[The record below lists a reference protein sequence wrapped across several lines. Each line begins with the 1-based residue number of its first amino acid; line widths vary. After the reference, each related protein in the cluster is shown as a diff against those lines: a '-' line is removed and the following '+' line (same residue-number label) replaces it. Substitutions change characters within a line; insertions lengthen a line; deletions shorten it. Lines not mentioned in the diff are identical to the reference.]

1 MDLVLL
7 AHVLI
12 PPYARKSIEQVAA
25 SDPCIAFR
33 LFLGDRAWVSNKAG
47 LEIQLGGCGSYLVK

>member
-47 LEIQLGGCGSYLVK
+47 LEINWVVAVVI